1 MSRRAGQP
9 RCIPRYR
16 LTGAVERGQT
26 ADALGQQ
33 ILAGALEVWTVR
45 SISGAG
51 TIDQLRIDGA
61 ERLIG
66 VSQLLH
72 DARTEVLHHH
82 IGAFHQLI
90 NDLSGFL
97 GFQVDGQG
105 ALVAV
110 A

>member
-1 MSRRAGQP
+1 MSFSRAVTVQKRGQHTQG
-9 RCIPRYR
+9 RQCRAVLVNQGASHVIG

-66 VSQLLH
+66 VSQLFH

-90 NDLSGFL
+90 K
-97 GFQVDGQG
+97 
-105 ALVAV
+105 
-110 A
+110 